1 MIGDSILDTID
12 RAIQDTDVN
21 NEPAKF
27 RPTQTSHKTYVTCDV
42 QTLVG
47 SSWRSVFIV
56 REKDTTDPDSAAREW
71 LAGNREQD
79 ATYRVV
85 RTIKMVAITV
95 DPA

>member
-1 MIGDSILDTID
+1 MSRENILDDID
-12 RAIQDTDVN
+12 RTIQDTGLDV
-21 NEPAKF
+21 EPVKA
-27 RPTQTSHKTYVTCDV
+27 RPTQTNYKTHVTCDV

-56 REKDTTDPDSAAREW
+56 RDKDTADPDSAAREW
-71 LAGNREQD
+71 LSGNREQD